1 MQIYSKK
8 WRKSLNVNLC
18 NKYIRV
24 IYKFVNFL
32 NNCVFIYI
40 RGQKMSYKF
49 DSIVGKNEAAA
60 LKEMIFKRAQAR
72 AQTLNDDTQADV
84 MDMARESF
92 VSKDNPF
99 SRIIENNNTNND
111 IVVKT
116 ETKPLSIEPEVVE
129 EPAEPAEQIG
139 FPQREL
145 KLQQNRTI
153 NNQLTAMQINNNM
166 AEAREALSNKKS
178 FMGALN
184 FLNSQAAV
192 SLIRTRAD
200 KFEIMA

>member
-1 MQIYSKK
+1 
-8 WRKSLNVNLC
+8 
-18 NKYIRV
+18 
-24 IYKFVNFL
+24 
-32 NNCVFIYI
+32 
-40 RGQKMSYKF
+40 MSYKF

-72 AQTLNDDTQADV
+72 AKSLNDDTQADV

-129 EPAEPAEQIG
+129 EPAEPVEQIG